1 MAGDL
6 PCVRRASTRSI
17 LFGRRLR
24 VLPCPYLWANVCLPH
39 DRRLYAIVFAIVLQC
54 FPCIPP
60 SCAGWPSCAQATAPL
75 PVAPHGNYL
84 AQAAPRRSSPSPALP
99 TIRVLHARAPVR
111 TPVAPH
117 VPLVPRAVLHGT
129 PLVDPNAC
137 PPLGAPDL
145 STPPVGA
152 GARPRPGVPAC
163 PRVRCPPRASVQG
176 GAAGVLA
183 SLLEHGVRT
192 YGRPG
197 CVPTGDAPRTYGRRF
212 SLETLP
218 PQTLMP
224 SRL

>member
-1 MAGDL
+1 MKNRDSRGL
-6 PCVRRASTRSI
+6 VGSTAIARPPTPSQ
-17 LFGRRLR
+17 LHMPGLAALRGTTRGSPRLR
-24 VLPCPYLWANVCLPH
+24 AAGGAWLPSALPGSH
-39 DRRLYAIVFAIVLQC
+39 
-54 FPCIPP
+54 P
-60 SCAGWPSCAQATAPL
+60 
-75 PVAPHGNYL
+75 
-84 AQAAPRRSSPSPALP
+84 AQAAPRGSSPSPALS
-99 TIRVLHARAPVR
+99 TVRALHARAPVR

-197 CVPTGDAPRTYGRRF
+197 CVPTGDAPRTYGRPGCVPTGDAPRTYGRRF
-212 SLETLP
+212 SMQSYTKQSVMHP
-218 PQTLMP
+218 
-224 SRL
+224 RL